1 MVTVNFTIGRVGKK
15 GDAPVMMWVMNLDGK
30 RKVAQLPIRV
40 EPNKFKNDKEVRT
53 ICPITSMSIQW
64 RLYNK

>member
-1 MVTVNFTIGRVGKK
+1 MVTVNFTIRRVGKK

-40 EPNKFKNDKEVRT
+40 EPNNDEEVRT